1 MNDNSKKEKSTDLAM
16 DLWHSNTMKVILCK
30 FLLRIIVWTIWT
42 LNYIDCILC
51 VALILFIWLTIKPNN
66 LGQFYYRISEQHQTS
81 ISAEGA
87 L

>member
-1 MNDNSKKEKSTDLAM
+1 MNDNSKKEKSMDLAM

-51 VALILFIWLTIKPNN
+51 CCIDSFHMARN
-66 LGQFYYRISEQHQTS
+66 
-81 ISAEGA
+81 
-87 L
+87 